1 MVSPVVA
8 LLFALF
14 ICAVLII
21 ISMASSISVKDV
33 RIKML
38 IRELNNNSVKY
49 NILLDDS
56 TKLIKYVTE
65 ILNTKDIDN
74 YSYEVIECKKLIER
88 ICWRNIRLD
97 EIKEQDGIGW

>member
-1 MVSPVVA
+1 MISPVVA

-56 TKLIKYVTE
+56 TKLIRYVTE

-74 YSYEVIECKKLIER
+74 YSYEVKECKKLIER